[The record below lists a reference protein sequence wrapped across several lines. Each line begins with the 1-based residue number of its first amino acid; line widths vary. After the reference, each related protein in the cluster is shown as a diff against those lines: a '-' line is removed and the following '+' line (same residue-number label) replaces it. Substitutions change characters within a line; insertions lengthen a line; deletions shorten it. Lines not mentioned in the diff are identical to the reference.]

1 MKVNHQLLLRL
12 RRKHNMTQRE
22 LGERLSKAKETISR
36 YENGVK
42 NPSLQTLCS
51 YAEVFGVT
59 IDELMEKKLKV

>member
-22 LGERLSKAKETISR
+22 LGERLNKAKETISR

-42 NPSLQTLCS
+42 SPSLQTLCS